1 MSEKIDDAIGRL
13 VFLLLHTHIHPD
25 LFAGRSTKL
34 IGVFSSETQAQDS
47 LRRHAVLEGFKD
59 SPEGFAVH
67 RIELNTL
74 LANPIEMWE

>member
-1 MSEKIDDAIGRL
+1 MSEKLTTPSAGL

-25 LFAGRSTKL
+25 LFAGQSTKL

>member
-1 MSEKIDDAIGRL
+1 MSEELTTRSAGL

-25 LFAGRSTKL
+25 LFAGRSTTL
-34 IGVFSSETQAQDS
+34 IGVFSSEAQAQDS

-59 SPEGFAVH
+59 SPEGFAIH